1 MNVGRTGANNPNYGN
16 TWTDE
21 QKSKAS
27 NNKRCFFAE
36 NPNVAYRCGNTNRG
50 KKFSAELIQKMHN
63 AHPRHQRG
71 TFTHNDEAKDKIR
84 NASSTKWTDEYKQH
98 NRSKREATGQWIP
111 LEQKS
116 DWEIYQKLANWKY
129 RMWDIVDGAKEM
141 LDTYGVFN
149 YRTNTKG

>member
-1 MNVGRTGANNPNYGN
+1 MFERYIYDENPRYFCGKKCMNVGRTGANNPNYGN

-111 LEQKS
+111 LTP
-116 DWEIYQKLANWKY
+116 
-129 RMWDIVDGAKEM
+129 IVTGKQIGRAH
-141 LDTYGVFN
+141 V
-149 YRTNTKG
+149 